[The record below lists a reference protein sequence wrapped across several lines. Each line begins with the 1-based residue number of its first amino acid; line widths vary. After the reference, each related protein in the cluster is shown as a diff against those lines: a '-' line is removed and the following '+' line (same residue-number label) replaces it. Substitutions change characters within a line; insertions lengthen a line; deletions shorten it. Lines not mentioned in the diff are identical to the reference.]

1 MHYCSDTI
9 AFTLRFASRVSAFI
23 VSFASFLHWMEA
35 PMSLFWRGFALIV
48 FTIVSFA
55 SAAAERPKI
64 ALVLSGG
71 GAKGSAHIGVLK
83 VLEEKRIPIDMV
95 VGTSMGSYVAGL
107 YAMGLSAEEV
117 EQITLNIDWNKGYND
132 RVSRDALSLRQKQ
145 QDELYQLRTDI
156 GISGGT
162 VKSPDGFFR
171 GQAMAA
177 LLRDATSNLKVQK
190 SFDELP
196 IPYRAVATDMET
208 VTPFVLDHGSLA
220 KAMQASMSI
229 QGILKPVEWEGRI
242 LADGGAVNN
251 MPVDVAKAMGA
262 DVVIAVDIGARLRDK
277 SELTS
282 GLAMLD
288 QMTTYMTQVGTERQ
302 KALLTDRDIL
312 ITPAFGNMGIA
323 DFDRIPEG
331 VKYGEEAAKRVALS
345 LDALSLSPAR
355 YKAYRDQKLSRRA
368 QNSALPAYYI
378 DRVEIVNNSS
388 LADETI
394 RSAMR
399 VKPHKVQTREGLEAG
414 VRRLYALE
422 SFDRVTYQIEERG
435 AENVLV
441 VDAHEKNWG
450 PGYLNF
456 QFGFTDDFESSS
468 NYNVGASYTRT
479 NINEWGGEWHNEVS
493 LGTWKHLKTEFYS
506 PLDPAQ
512 TYFGQISLGY
522 DKETRRLYLTEEGAL
537 RRSRDSGQ
545 TYYFD
550 SQYAFWSTEGSLGW
564 NIRPWQ
570 RASLGISAMTGDI
583 SIDGIGISDVSTSAW
598 GPFLR
603 LEHDTLDSRYFPYS
617 GFLFQGQLGY
627 MRVNQ
632 DNGEWATARS
642 RGSSYEVSLVKPWSW
657 ERHSLNLM
665 LGAGG
670 TQTNEPLPLFA
681 QDLGGMFNLSGFQPH
696 ELSGRYRLFG
706 GLRYIYRLADND
718 FGAFRLP
725 LFVGG
730 SLEQGGV
737 WDQGHDIR
745 FATSH
750 TAGSL
755 YIGSETFLGPVF
767 LGIGAAEEGRE
778 AIYLQIGSTFH

>member
-1 MHYCSDTI
+1 
-9 AFTLRFASRVSAFI
+9 
-23 VSFASFLHWMEA
+23 
-35 PMSLFWRGFALIV
+35 MSLFWRGFALV
-48 FTIVSFA
+48 TLTLASFVSH
-55 SAAAERPKI
+55 AADRPKI

-83 VLEEKRIPIDMV
+83 VLEEKRIPVDIV

-117 EQITLNIDWNKGYND
+117 EQTTLNIDWNKGYND

-156 GISGGT
+156 GISGGSL
-162 VKSPDGFFR
+162 KSPDGFFQ
-171 GQAMAA
+171 GQSMAA
-177 LLRDATSNLKVQK
+177 LLRDATSNLPVQK
-190 SFDELP
+190 SFNDLP

-251 MPVDVAKAMGA
+251 MPVDVAKSMGA
-262 DVVIAVDIGARLRDK
+262 DIVIAVDIGARLRDK

-302 KALLTDRDIL
+302 KALLGERDIL

-323 DFDRIPEG
+323 DFARMPDGIH
-331 VKYGEEAAKRVALS
+331 YGEEAAKRVALR

-355 YKAYRDQKLSRRA
+355 YKAYRDHKLSRRA

-378 DRVEIVNNSS
+378 DRVDIVNQSS

-394 RSAMR
+394 RAAMQ
-399 VKPHKVQTREGLEAG
+399 VKPHKVQTRESLEAG

-435 AENVLV
+435 NENVLV

-456 QFGFTDDFESSS
+456 QFGFTDDFESTS
-468 NYNVGASYTRT
+468 NYNVGAAYTRT
-479 NINEWGGEWHNEVS
+479 NINEWGGEWHSEAS

-506 PLDPAQ
+506 PLEPSQ
-512 TYFGQISLGY
+512 TYFGQVSLAY
-522 DKETRRLYLTEEGAL
+522 DKETRRLYLTDEGGL
-537 RRSRDSGQ
+537 RRGREGSSSQ

-550 SQYAFWSTEGSLGW
+550 SQYAFWSAEGAVGW
-564 NIRPWQ
+564 NIHPWQ
-570 RASLGISAMTGDI
+570 RVSLGVAAMKGDI
-583 SIDGIGISDVSTSAW
+583 GIDSIGISDLSSSAW

-603 LEHDTLDSRYFPYS
+603 LEHDTLDSRYFPYN
-617 GFLFQGQLGY
+617 GLLFQGQIGY
-627 MRVNQ
+627 MHINQ
-632 DNGEWATARS
+632 DDGEGGQSHS
-642 RGSSYEVSLVKPWSW
+642 RGSSYDVTLIKPWSW

-670 TQTNEPLPLFA
+670 TQSGEDLPLFA
-681 QDLGGMFNLSGFQPH
+681 QDLGGMFTLSGFKPH
-696 ELSGRYRLFG
+696 ELSGRYSLFG

-718 FGAFRLP
+718 FGPFRLP
-725 LFVGG
+725 LYVGG

-745 FATSH
+745 FETSY

-755 YIGSETFLGPVF
+755 YIGSETFLGPIFFGV
-767 LGIGAAEEGRE
+767 GAAEGGSQS
-778 AIYLQIGSTFH
+778 IYLQLGSTFR